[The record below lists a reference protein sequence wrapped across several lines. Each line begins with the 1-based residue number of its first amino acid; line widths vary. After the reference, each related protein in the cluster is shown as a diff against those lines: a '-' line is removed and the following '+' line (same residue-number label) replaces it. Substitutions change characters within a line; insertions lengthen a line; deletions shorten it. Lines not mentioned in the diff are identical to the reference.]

1 MTGIGDKVAEVNG
14 KITTQ
19 TFDDDG
25 TPSVN
30 IEQEQ
35 CGPFGAVASTGTFV
49 SPLNPAQQTG
59 FYFEKGFTLA
69 PDGSPVPFTGQ
80 GIWHESASGVWKVQE
95 CVLNVEGVRV
105 FAALTFT
112 FANKSVTGALY
123 ALD

>member
-1 MTGIGDKVAEVNG
+1 MSGVGDKVADVNG

-19 TFDDDG
+19 TIDDDG
-25 TPSVN
+25 TPSAN

-35 CGPFGAVASTGTFV
+35 CGPFGAVVSTATF

-69 PDGSPVPFTGQ
+69 PAGSPVPFTGQ
-80 GIWHESASGVWKVQE
+80 DIWHESASGVWKVQE

-105 FAALTFT
+105 FADLTFT